1 MPKEKSIVKWLLA
14 AVFCLILA
22 VFFVKTEA
30 WKQFTP
36 LLESLKQAVPQSNS
50 AAQTDPAS
58 PPGETADA
66 QTDPAPT
73 FAEIEENFTSNL
85 WKRTDMIDLTGAM
98 AKALHM
104 QDYYSDQDIF
114 ILDDGTILDSSA
126 KTTTDYEVEQTV
138 ALRDFLAE
146 REIPL
151 LYVNEPTKYID
162 DAFFTNAFAR
172 ETWSNRNMDK
182 FLSRS
187 RQAGVNAIDLR
198 DNIREENLN
207 VLDLFYRT
215 DHHWTVPAGLWA
227 SRIMAKGLNQY
238 CGYNID
244 LSLFDPENFEA
255 KEWKSSWLGEQGRKV
270 GKTYVGLDDYTEL
283 KPKFATDYT
292 FKGIGRFYDGPFDLF
307 IDEWVF
313 DPDIDVY
320 ENNSWHHAYKQINCI
335 NKNAEKG
342 KLLILG
348 DSYEAVTLCFL
359 SLGIRE
365 VDSLI
370 RRDHDESFDLRNYI
384 VENGYDAVLIAY
396 AQFMVGGHD
405 DPTSSSYRMFMFQN

>member
-1 MPKEKSIVKWLLA
+1 MQKEKSIVKPLLA
-14 AVFCLILA
+14 VVFLLILA
-22 VFFVKTEA
+22 AFFVKTEA
-30 WKQFTP
+30 WKQFGP
-36 LLESLKQAVPQSNS
+36 LVETLKRDVPQDQSV
-50 AAQTDPAS
+50 AQTDPV
-58 PPGETADA
+58 P

-73 FAEIEENFTSNL
+73 LGEIEENFTSNL

-104 QDYYSDQDIF
+104 QGYYSDQDIF
-114 ILDDGTILDSSA
+114 IMDDGTILDSSA

-182 FLSRS
+182 FLSRI

-198 DNIREENLN
+198 DNIRAEGLN

-227 SRIMAKGLNQY
+227 SRIMAEGLNRY

-255 KEWKSSWLGEQGRKV
+255 KEWKSCWLGEQGRKV

-283 KPKFATDYT
+283 KPKFETDYT
-292 FKGIGRFYDGPFDLF
+292 FKGIGRLYEGTFDDF
-307 IDEWVF
+307 IDEWVY
-313 DPDIDVY
+313 DTERDVY
-320 ENNSWHHAYKQINCI
+320 ESNSWHHSYNRVNCI
-335 NKNAEKG
+335 NHNAEKG

-348 DSYEAVTLCFL
+348 DSYEAVTHCFL
-359 SLGIRE
+359 SLGIHE

-370 RRDHDESFDLRNYI
+370 RRDLSEDFDLRNYI
-384 VENGYDAVLIAY
+384 LENGYDAVLIAY

-405 DPTSSSYRMFMFQN
+405 DPTSSSYRMFMF